1 MTNTGELS
9 IVIIPLI
16 GGEALRACLQAVE
29 PCNADCI
36 VVYSNQLNASSQ
48 WEQQFPWVRF
58 LEASDQTV
66 PELRARG
73 VMAASH
79 EIVAIIEDTS
89 LPEPGWCE
97 AIVEA
102 FSDPNTGAAGGP
114 VSIAHNLPARYQALG
129 CTEYGRFHTGRL
141 YKLSATDKASTS
153 SGVFAAVRLPG
164 NNIAYL
170 RSKLIE
176 FTQGRKWSLF
186 EIETNDKL
194 LSQGL
199 KLALHPRMA
208 VSYNGVD
215 HHNARLFIRMQHGRL
230 FASGRVAGHNFWSRL
245 LWGLKSLI
253 LPVILSAR
261 TLANA
266 RIAVRPAAFPKV
278 AIWIVLMETA
288 WAFGECVGYIA
299 GKGRS
304 QESWR

>member
-1 MTNTGELS
+1 MTDAVGLS
-9 IVIIPLI
+9 VVVIPLI
-16 GGEALRACLQAVE
+16 GGDGLRACLRALE
-29 PCNADCI
+29 PCNTDCI
-36 VVYSNQLNASSQ
+36 VVYSSQLNSPTQ

-58 LEASDQTV
+58 IEVNEQTI

-73 VMAASH
+73 VKAANH

-89 LPEPGWCE
+89 LPEPKWCE

-102 FSDPNTGAAGGP
+102 FADPETGAAGGP
-114 VSIAHNLPARYQALG
+114 VSIAHDLPSRYQALG

-141 YKLSATDKASTS
+141 SKLSATGKAPTS

-176 FTQGRKWSLF
+176 FMQGHEWSLF

-208 VSYNGVD
+208 VTYNAVD
-215 HHNARLFIRMQHGRL
+215 RHNARLFTRMQHGRL
-230 FASGRVAGHNFWSRL
+230 FASGRVAGHSWWSRISWGARSL
-245 LWGLKSLI
+245 L

-266 RIAVRPAAFPKV
+266 RMAVRPAAFPKV
-278 AIWIVLMETA
+278 AVWIVLMETA
-288 WAFGECVGYIA
+288 WAFGECVGYLA